1 VVVPLPHRVA
11 ELYPSGVASFHVTCS
26 RLPKLASLLAL
37 TAKTINMTMATTTA
51 TMATTILN
59 RGPFSTA
66 AVD

>member
-26 RLPKLASLLAL
+26 RLPKLASLPAL
-37 TAKTINMTMATTTA
+37 TAKTINMTNPTMA

>member
-1 VVVPLPHRVA
+1 
-11 ELYPSGVASFHVTCS
+11 
-26 RLPKLASLLAL
+26 LPKLASLLAL
-37 TAKTINMTMATTTA
+37 TAKTINMTMATTMA